1 MTNPERRA
9 LLDRHRQSEFPGSI
23 VDVLAAARQG
33 RDLIAEFESQKGMQ
47 VANTPGERQ
56 QGLRPSHQ
64 AGDTEASMAFP
75 NTPPNQ
81 EFNTMGM
88 KAPID
93 IKQFNDRGNLVKSYE
108 AVPPGVS
115 NLKMSSQGGT
125 VIETPTKMQAGGA
138 PLDYRIAQELAK
150 RKGNTP
156 EFYLASADTIG
167 YHESGP
173 DQRMAIN
180 ALQEPVP
187 TGRGTFQIEGKDGS
201 NTLETSQKHLRRTMG
216 YWGETPPQNIM
227 DSRDA
232 AELTYEEQRALMLAH
247 LLQGPMPMADYA
259 SGKAKLADVWAT
271 GWKKKFKSPEDRQL
285 GINKFNAS
293 RLHAKKEGIP
303 EPNYIK
309 RKLGRKKRK

>member
-9 LLDRHRQSEFPGSI
+9 FLDRHRQSEFPGSI

-33 RDLIAEFESQKGMQ
+33 RDLIAEFENQKGMQ
-47 VANTPGERQ
+47 VANTPEERQ
-56 QGLRPSHQ
+56 QGLRSSHQ
-64 AGDTEASMAFP
+64 AGNTEASMAFP

-81 EFNTMGM
+81 EFNTRGM
-88 KAPID
+88 RAPID
-93 IKQFNDRGNLVKSYE
+93 INQFNDAGNLVKSYE

-125 VIETPTKMQAGGA
+125 VIETPSKMQAGGVS
-138 PLDYRIAQELAK
+138 LDYRVAQELAK
-150 RKGNTP
+150 RKGSTP
-156 EFYLASADTIG
+156 EFYLASADTMG

-173 DQRMAIN
+173 NQRMAIN
-180 ALQEPVP
+180 ALQEPTP

-201 NTLETSQKHLRRTMG
+201 NTLETAQKHLRRTMG

-232 AELTYEEQRALMLAH
+232 AQLTYEEQRALTLAH
-247 LLQGPMPMADYA
+247 LLQGPASMADYA
-259 SGKAKLADVWAT
+259 SGKSTLAEVWAT
-271 GWKKKFKSPEDRQL
+271 GWKKKFKNPEEKQL

-293 RLHAKKEGIP
+293 RLDAKKKGIP

-309 RKLGRKKRK
+309 RKLGGKKRK